1 MRRAL
6 SASAGLML
14 LATILV
20 VAPGSAQA
28 QRGPEVVE
36 GDGTAAPSFVTG
48 LDERPSPG
56 PPTQVA
62 LSHLSSN
69 ESRYHIDDPATD
81 LEIIDVG
88 REEQRST
95 VRYGQVYEGVPVFGA
110 QYLVHLQKTKGGQEV
125 TSVNGHYFTELDTSV
140 QPRISEDSAERL
152 ALAGM
157 RGVAPARVERHGLV
171 VLPSRGG
178 VAAFHFTIWGTSP
191 KGPVKQQIF
200 ISAESGVPALSYN
213 DLRLAD
219 PALGSGVTAH
229 GDTVELSIF
238 QRDDFVYE
246 MRGFVSPPVEEP
258 ETPGEPEEPGPGPM
272 STQEPVQIVTHDAG
286 GGDIYQFEP
295 TEATVVAS
303 SSTVFDGPHAAS
315 GAVDAH
321 WGSERVFDFYTA
333 LGRNSIDDAGMDIV
347 SVVNAGDA
355 GGTPMY
361 NAFWDGAKM
370 VYGNPEPGTNGEVH
384 PFSADLDI
392 VAHELTHGVID
403 HTADLVYLNQSGAMN
418 EAYADYFGNAVDVD
432 VSGTP
437 MIDPAAGHIGED
449 LCRVPQ
455 PNRWDCP
462 LRDLN
467 DGTTTED
474 FVFYLV
480 DYDNGGVHLNS
491 TVFSGALWDIREDLD
506 PAVADKIIYT
516 TLNEYNSSLDDF
528 VDGRNAIEAATDAL
542 VLSGEI
548 VLTPEQRQV
557 IDTAFHS
564 RGIVEGWDD
573 AAGNSDALSLIED
586 VAPLGFYF
594 SSPQVSGSR
603 YVASHYAD
611 KTTMFEEAQDILV
624 GNVNGSG
631 TRTRVNQPTFD
642 TLYDEQP
649 DISGEQIV
657 WGHGTVTGNGN
668 IDFDIQSRKLGNG
681 VRTVRS
687 TPGIE
692 WFPSIDG
699 SLVAW
704 EFWGS
709 AGTDIYAR
717 RLGKLPKRITSA
729 RGDELFPQVA
739 GTKIAWWDL
748 GTYTRAPRIAIKDF
762 KTGVKTTIKAPNPSA
777 YLGPPA
783 LNDNFVFW
791 FQDSNNDGVGSIMRA
806 KHNGKKKKALVKGN
820 TEISPVYDG
829 LTPSAPRLS
838 ANNKFVAY
846 TDEYGYDRAGDP
858 DFDRSFVGRD
868 VWIVPAG
875 GGVPHRVTCNRGDQA
890 YPAIGNNQRTVW
902 LDGAQGRTDLMTR
915 ARPPIGC
922 RRGD

>member
-14 LATILV
+14 LATLLV

-28 QRGPEVVE
+28 QRGPQVVE
-36 GDGTAAPSFVTG
+36 RDGTEAPAFVAG

-81 LEIIDVG
+81 LEVIDVG

-95 VRYGQVYEGVPVFGA
+95 VRYGQLYEGVPVFGA
-110 QYLVHLQKTKGGQEV
+110 QYLVHLQKTQGGQEV

-140 QPRISEDSAERL
+140 QPRISEGSAERL
-152 ALAGM
+152 ALTGM

-171 VLPSRGG
+171 VLPSGEG

-213 DLRLAD
+213 DLHLAD

-229 GDTVELSIF
+229 GDIVELSIF
-238 QRDDFVYE
+238 QRDDLTYE
-246 MRGFVSPPVEEP
+246 MRGFVPRP
-258 ETPGEPEEPGPGPM
+258 EDPGPLPV
-272 STQEPVQIVTHDAG
+272 QEPVQIVTHDAG
-286 GGDIYQFEP
+286 GGDIYEFEP
-295 TEATVVAS
+295 TNATVVSS
-303 SSTVFDGPHAAS
+303 SSTVFDGAHAAS

-333 LGRNSIDDAGMDIV
+333 LGRNSIDDAGMEIV

-355 GGTPMY
+355 GGGPMY

-370 VYGNPEPGTNGEVH
+370 VYGNPEPGTNGEVY

-403 HTADLVYLNQSGAMN
+403 HAADLVYLNQSGAMN

-432 VSGTP
+432 VSDTP
-437 MIDPAAGHIGED
+437 LTDPAAGHIGED
-449 LCRVPQ
+449 LCRVSQ
-455 PNRWDCP
+455 PDRWECP

-491 TVFSGALWDIREDLD
+491 TVFSGALWDIRERLD

-516 TLNEYNSSLDDF
+516 ALSEYNSPLDDF
-528 VDGRNAIEAATDAL
+528 VDGRNAVEEATDAL
-542 VLSGEI
+542 VRSGEI
-548 VLTPEQRQV
+548 VLTPQQRQI
-557 IDTAFHS
+557 IDDAFDS

-573 AAGNSDALSLIED
+573 AAGSSDALSLIED
-586 VAPLGFYF
+586 VTPLGFYF

-611 KTTMFEEAQDILV
+611 KTMMFEESQDILV

-631 TRTRVNQPTFD
+631 TRTKMNQPTFD

-649 DISGEQIV
+649 DISGEQVV
-657 WGHGTVTGNGN
+657 WAHGTVTGNGN
-668 IDFDIQSRKLGNG
+668 IDFDVQSRKLGKG
-681 VRTVRS
+681 IRTVRD

-692 WFPSIDG
+692 WWPSIDD

-704 EFWGS
+704 EFFGS

-717 RLGKLPKRITSA
+717 RLGKLPKRITST
-729 RGDELFPQVA
+729 RGDEIFPQVA

-748 GTYTRAPRIAIKDF
+748 GTYTRAPRIALKDF
-762 KTGVKTTIKAPNPSA
+762 KTGDKTTISASNPNA

-783 LNDNFVFW
+783 LNDDFVFW
-791 FQDSNNDGVGSIMRA
+791 FQDGNNDGVGSIMRA
-806 KHNGKKKKALVKGN
+806 KHNGNKKKALIKDN
-820 TEISPVYDG
+820 SEMAPVYEG
-829 LTPSAPRLS
+829 HTPSAPRLS
-838 ANNKFVAY
+838 ANNKFVVY
-846 TDEYGYDRAGDP
+846 TDEYGYERAGNP
-858 DFDRSFVGRD
+858 NFERSLVGRD
-868 VWIVPAG
+868 VWIVPVTG
-875 GGVPHRVTCNRGDQA
+875 GTPHRVTCNRGDQA
-890 YPAIGNNQRTVW
+890 YPAIGNGQRTVW
-902 LDGAQGRTDLMTR
+902 LDGSQGRTDLMTR
-915 ARPPIGC
+915 GKAPLGC
-922 RRGD
+922 PGG